1 MLIYVNEFSG
11 YDAHGVKEPEWAR
24 AERLEYCEG
33 GEVLKS
39 GNSGKNAFRRLME
52 KIFG

>member
-11 YDAHGVKEPEWAR
+11 YDAHCVKEPEWAR

-33 GEVLKS
+33 GEVLGHKDKS
-39 GNSGKNAFRRLME
+39 AFFRFIER
-52 KIFG
+52 IFG